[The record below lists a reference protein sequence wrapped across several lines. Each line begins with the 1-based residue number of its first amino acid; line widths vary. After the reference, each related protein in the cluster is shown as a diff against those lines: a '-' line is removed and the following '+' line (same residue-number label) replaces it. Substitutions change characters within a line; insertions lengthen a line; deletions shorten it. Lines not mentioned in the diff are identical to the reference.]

1 MLKTYVRLNLS
12 NVLREPYLLFIK
24 FFSVTKV
31 RLLALNKDVLTVLTA
46 LSQWRAGGGTRR
58 YSVVRILFTSYM
70 VVL

>member
-31 RLLALNKDVLTVLTA
+31 RLLALNKDVRTVLTA
-46 LSQWRAGGGTRR
+46 LSQWRAGGG
-58 YSVVRILFTSYM
+58 YA
-70 VVL
+70 